1 MSQIYW
7 KDLRID
13 FNLIAVQNGS
23 PVDVLCPQYH
33 CLLALSLAEHCYVHL
48 LIELEQHGRVKTHL
62 VVLTNE
68 IEDEGLTVSEV
79 HVYLSIHSLSL
90 ESLSE
95 EAD

>member
-13 FNLIAVQNGS
+13 LNLIAVQNRS
-23 PVDVLCPQYH
+23 PVDVLCPQYD
-33 CLLALSLAEHCYVHL
+33 CLLALTLAEHCYVHL
-48 LIELEQHGRVKTHL
+48 LIELEQHSRVKTDL

-79 HVYLSIHSLSL
+79 HVYLGIHSLGL

>member
-13 FNLIAVQNGS
+13 FNLVAVQNGS
-23 PVDVLCPQYH
+23 PVDVLCPQYY
-33 CLLALSLAEHCYVHL
+33 CLLSLSLTEHCYVYL
-48 LIELEQHGRVKTHL
+48 LIELEQHSWVKADL

-68 IEDEGLTVSEV
+68 IKDEGLTVSEV
-79 HVYLSIHSLSL
+79 HVYLGIHGLGL

>member
-1 MSQIYW
+1 MSQIYR

-13 FNLIAVQNGS
+13 FNLVAVQNWS
-23 PVDVLCPQYH
+23 PVDVLCPQH
-33 CLLALSLAEHCYVHL
+33 DCLLALSLAEHCYVHL